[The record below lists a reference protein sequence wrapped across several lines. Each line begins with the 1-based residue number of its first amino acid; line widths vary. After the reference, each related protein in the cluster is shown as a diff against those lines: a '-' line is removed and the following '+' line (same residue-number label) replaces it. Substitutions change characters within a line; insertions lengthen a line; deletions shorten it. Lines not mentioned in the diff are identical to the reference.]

1 MHLQHLGDF
10 EDFVRD
16 AIDLLTHEE
25 QNRLYEMEMWIMNG
39 EGVWVLDDTFIAFAG
54 HVLSDQKTFSSEN
67 RVTFLRLL
75 AYGSLQEDFSM
86 ILHMD
91 RKFHHIMNYAK
102 NFDTLPILEQE
113 ALALLVNKKE
123 GYCSSAV
130 HSGKY

>member
-1 MHLQHLGDF
+1 MYLQHLGDF

-75 AYGSLQEDFSM
+75 AYGSLHDVPLEVVFQQQ
-86 ILHMD
+86 
-91 RKFHHIMNYAK
+91 RKR
-102 NFDTLPILEQE
+102 QS
-113 ALALLVNKKE
+113 
-123 GYCSSAV
+123 C
-130 HSGKY
+130 GKVSE